1 MFLCWVYVNKGGT
14 NAGVMKHVGEAV
26 KEQEITFGSEDKVNV
41 IGVASWGIVDRKDSL
56 IATKVKLSCTVM
68 LLQLSV
74 DCLDIVPSNSVS
86 VENWDTS
93 GVCVPLGYRWDHGWF
108 FMLRSTWEPA
118 RRLFCAFSPA
128 PRLKSPCSPPS
139 LGKACGR
146 SLAKVQSYTGSLQTQ
161 LLKRKK

>member
-1 MFLCWVYVNKGGT
+1 MFLCWIYVNKGGT

-74 DCLDIVPSNSVS
+74 DCLDIVRYNIVS

-93 GVCVPLGYRWDHGWF
+93 GVCVPLGYRWDHGWLF
-108 FMLRSTWEPA
+108 YAPLHLRA
-118 RRLFCAFSPA
+118 CLQDILRLPPA

-139 LGKACGR
+139 LGKARGR
-146 SLAKVQSYTGSLQTQ
+146 STA
-161 LLKRKK
+161 